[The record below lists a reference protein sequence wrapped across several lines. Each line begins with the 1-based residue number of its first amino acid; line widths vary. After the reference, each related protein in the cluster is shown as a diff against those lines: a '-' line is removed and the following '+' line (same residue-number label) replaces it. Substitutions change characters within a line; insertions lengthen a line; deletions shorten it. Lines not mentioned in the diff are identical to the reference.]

1 MTCNSAIRHDPYC
14 RIGMPSLAA
23 LPTQADILQK
33 SRGTQP
39 FDADWRQVLLAIT
52 PAFPPVEIDA

>member
-1 MTCNSAIRHDPYC
+1 
-14 RIGMPSLAA
+14 MPSLAA
-23 LPTQADILQK
+23 LPTQADSLQK

-52 PAFPPVEIDA
+52 PAFPPVEINA